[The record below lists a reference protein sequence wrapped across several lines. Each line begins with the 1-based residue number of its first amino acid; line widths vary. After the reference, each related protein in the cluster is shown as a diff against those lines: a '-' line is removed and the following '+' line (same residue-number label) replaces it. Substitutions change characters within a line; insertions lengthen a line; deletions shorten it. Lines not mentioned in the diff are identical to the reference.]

1 MTNTKNIE
9 EKLEE
14 INKKLTMLLII
25 EARKMGLTSEEIGK
39 MLGVAGSTV
48 RTLVPL
54 SKFKGAKNDEKE
66 KKGK

>member
-66 KKGK
+66 NKGK